1 VICPSILTAT
11 VKGPLMASTF
21 RIASFNVE
29 NLFERPKAMRLSTWE
44 EGRPILEQHA
54 RINQLLN
61 QPHYSA
67 GDKTEILELLTKL
80 GLNGSDEGGPFVR
93 LRQIRERLVKRPPGK
108 PVEIVASGRADWIGW
123 VDLKTE
129 PVDELAMRHTA
140 RVIKDIDAEILG
152 VIEAE
157 NRISLGKFS
166 AQMLQ
171 LIGGTPYP
179 RVMLIDGNDD
189 RGIDVALLTKAGFE
203 IASVK
208 PHVDDADGQ
217 GLIFSR
223 DCPEYS
229 ITTPTGETIVVL
241 VNHLKSKGFGS
252 QASSN
257 AKRRRQAKRTAEIYA
272 RLVAEGHTSVAVV
285 GDFNDTP
292 GSAALAPLL
301 GQTDL
306 LDVSTHPKF
315 VSDGRPGTFGNG
327 TKGTKIDY
335 ILLSPALFGR
345 VTNARIFRKG
355 VWGGKNGVLWP
366 IYPTMKEKVHQASDH
381 AAIYADIKL

>member
-1 VICPSILTAT
+1 MP
-11 VKGPLMASTF
+11 STF
-21 RIASFNVE
+21 RIASYNVE
-29 NLFERPKAMRLSTWE
+29 NLFERPRAMNLSTWD
-44 EGRPILEQHA
+44 EGKPILEQHA
-54 RINQLLN
+54 RINELLN
-61 QPHYSA
+61 QPKYSA
-67 GDKTEILELLTKL
+67 ADKSEILDLLTKL

-93 LRQIRERLVKRPPGK
+93 LRQVREKLVKRPPGQ
-108 PVEIVASGRADWIGW
+108 PVEIVATGRADWIGW
-123 VDLKTE
+123 VELKTE

-140 RVIKDIDAEILG
+140 RVLKDIDAEILG

-157 NRISLGKFS
+157 NRISLGRFS
-166 AQMLQ
+166 GQMLQ
-171 LIGGTPYP
+171 LVGGMPYA

-203 IASVK
+203 IVNVK
-208 PHVDDADGQ
+208 PHVDDADDK

-223 DCPEYS
+223 DCPEFS
-229 ITTPTGETIVVL
+229 ITTPSGETIVVL
-241 VNHLKSKGFGS
+241 VNHLKSKGFGG

-272 RLVAEGHTSVAVV
+272 RLVAEGKTAVAVV

-292 GSAALAPLL
+292 DSAPLAPLL
-301 GQTDL
+301 ANTDL

-327 TKGTKIDY
+327 TKSNKIDY
-335 ILLSPALFGR
+335 ILLSPALFAR
-345 VTNARIFRKG
+345 VTNARVFRKG

-366 IYPTMKEKVHQASDH
+366 IYPTMKAKVHQASDH
-381 AAIYADIKL
+381 AAVYADVKL

>member
-1 VICPSILTAT
+1 MP
-11 VKGPLMASTF
+11 STF
-21 RIASFNVE
+21 RIASYNVE

-54 RINQLLN
+54 RINELVN
-61 QPHYSA
+61 QAHYSA
-67 GDKTEILELLTKL
+67 ADKVEILDLLMKL
-80 GLNGSDEGGPFVR
+80 GLNGADEGGQFAR
-93 LRQIRERLVKRPPGK
+93 LRQIREKLVKRPPGK
-108 PVEIVASGRADWIGW
+108 PVEIVSNGRADWIGW
-123 VDLKTE
+123 VELKTE

-140 RVIKDIDAEILG
+140 RVIKDIDADILG

-157 NRISLGKFS
+157 NRISLSKFS

-171 LIGGTPYP
+171 LVGGTPYAH
-179 RVMLIDGNDD
+179 VLLIDGNDD
-189 RGIDVALLTKAGFE
+189 RGIDVAVLTKAGFE
-203 IASVK
+203 TGNVR
-208 PHVDDADGQ
+208 PHVDDTDGQ

-229 ITTPTGETIVVL
+229 ITTPSGETIVVL
-241 VNHLKSKGFGS
+241 VSHLKSKGFGS

-257 AKRRRQAKRTAEIYA
+257 AKRQRQATRTAEIYA
-272 RLVAEGHTSVAVV
+272 RLVAEGHPSVAVV

-292 GSAALAPLL
+292 DSAALAPLL
-301 GQTDL
+301 AQTDL
-306 LDVSTHPKF
+306 QDVSTHPRF

-327 TKGTKIDY
+327 TKGNKIDY

-355 VWGGKNGVLWP
+355 VWGGKNGDLWP
-366 IYPTMKEKVHQASDH
+366 VYPTMKDKVHQASDH
-381 AAIYADIKL
+381 AAIYADIAL

>member
-1 VICPSILTAT
+1 
-11 VKGPLMASTF
+11 MASTF
-21 RIASFNVE
+21 RIASYNVE
-29 NLFERPKAMRLSTWE
+29 NLFERPKAMKLATWE

-54 RINQLLN
+54 RINELIN
-61 QPHYSA
+61 QAQYSA
-67 GDKTEILELLTKL
+67 ADKVEILDLLTKL
-80 GLNGSDEGGPFVR
+80 GLNGSDEGGPFAR
-93 LRQIRERLVKRPPGK
+93 LRQVREKLVKRPPGQ

-123 VDLKTE
+123 VELKTE

-140 RVIKDIDAEILG
+140 RVMKDIDADILG

-157 NRISLGKFS
+157 NRISLNKFS

-171 LIGGTPYP
+171 LVGGTPYP

-189 RGIDVALLTKAGFE
+189 RGIDVAVLTKAGYE
-203 IASVK
+203 LSLIRS
-208 PHVDDADGQ
+208 HVDDADGQ

-229 ITTPTGETIVVL
+229 ITTPAGETIVVL
-241 VNHLKSKGFGS
+241 VNHLKSKGFGG

-272 RLVAEGHTSVAVV
+272 RLVAEGQTKVVVV

-292 GSAALAPLL
+292 DSAPLAPLL
-301 GQTDL
+301 AQTDL
-306 LDVSTHPKF
+306 QDVSVHPKF

-327 TKGTKIDY
+327 TKSNKIDY
-335 ILLSPALFGR
+335 ILLSPELFAR
-345 VTNARIFRKG
+345 VTNARIFRTG
-355 VWGGKNGVLWP
+355 VWGGKNGDLWP
-366 IYPTMKEKVHQASDH
+366 IYPTMKAKVNQASDH
-381 AAIYADIKL
+381 AAVYADIKL